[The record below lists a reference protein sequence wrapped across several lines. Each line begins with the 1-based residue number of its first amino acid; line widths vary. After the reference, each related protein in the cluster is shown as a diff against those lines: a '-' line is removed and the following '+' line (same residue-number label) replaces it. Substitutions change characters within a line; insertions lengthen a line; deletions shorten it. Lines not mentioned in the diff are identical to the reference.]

1 MSSSRITFTFENH
14 HAGCIVDN
22 ILEEVRLEVGDL
34 IGAYKSN
41 TEEWR
46 QCIEISI
53 LHKIRKRIVY
63 FYCKVFEQA
72 RHVWT

>member
-22 ILEEVRLEVGDL
+22 ILEEVRLEVGDP

-41 TEEWR
+41 IEE
-46 QCIEISI
+46 
-53 LHKIRKRIVY
+53 
-63 FYCKVFEQA
+63 
-72 RHVWT
+72 